1 MTPATHP
8 AAAPAHPH
16 ILLVEDDEVIR
27 EATRM
32 ALERYGFPVTTA
44 GDGLEGLEAFHAVRP
59 DLLLLDVMLP
69 LLDGVGLCRRIR
81 EESQLPILMMSA
93 RTDPVDVVSGL
104 EAGADDYVIKPF
116 ESAVL
121 VARIRTVLRRV
132 PVAPAATAAPVP
144 APAPSP
150 ATHTPPSPDG
160 PSVPPAVPSSV
171 LSPVPPSAT
180 VPSSVLSPVPP
191 SATVPSSATVRS
203 FDGLRV
209 DTDSMEV
216 RVDGRLVPLTPT
228 ELRLLLEFSAAP
240 GIVLERSTLL
250 ERVWDYEWGADTRVV
265 DVHVQRLR
273 AKIGSGRIETVRGF
287 GYKLRRPA

>member
-1 MTPATHP
+1 
-8 AAAPAHPH
+8 
-16 ILLVEDDEVIR
+16 
-27 EATRM
+27 
-32 ALERYGFPVTTA
+32 
-44 GDGLEGLEAFHAVRP
+44 
-59 DLLLLDVMLP
+59 MLP

-104 EAGADDYVIKPF
+104 EAGADDYVVKPF

-132 PVAPAATAAPVP
+132 PVAPAADAPAHHP
-144 APAPSP
+144 ADSTPQPPSAPAPP
-150 ATHTPPSPDG
+150 PPSP
-160 PSVPPAVPSSV
+160 
-171 LSPVPPSAT
+171 
-180 VPSSVLSPVPP
+180 
-191 SATVPSSATVRS
+191 TVRS
-203 FDGLRV
+203 FDGLQV

-228 ELRLLLEFSAAP
+228 ELRLLLEFTAAP

>member
-1 MTPATHP
+1 MNPAVPT
-8 AAAPAHPH
+8 AQPH
-16 ILLVEDDEVIR
+16 ILIVEDDEVIR

-32 ALERYGFPVTTA
+32 ALERYGFPVSTA
-44 GDGLEGLEAFHAVRP
+44 ADGLEGLETFQAVRP

-104 EAGADDYVIKPF
+104 EAGADDYIVKPF

-132 PVAPAATAAPVP
+132 RVVPAADAPPPPPDPAAAAPLDPTGSAPLPQSPPSAPPAPGVPPVP
-144 APAPSP
+144 AAR
-150 ATHTPPSPDG
+150 
-160 PSVPPAVPSSV
+160 
-171 LSPVPPSAT
+171 
-180 VPSSVLSPVPP
+180 
-191 SATVPSSATVRS
+191 TVRS
-203 FDGLRV
+203 LDGMEV

-216 RVDGRLVPLTPT
+216 RVHGRLVPLTPT
-228 ELRLLLEFSAAP
+228 ELRLLLEFTAAP
-240 GIVLERSTLL
+240 GIVLERSSLL

-273 AKIGSGRIETVRGF
+273 AKIGAGRIETVRGF
-287 GYKLRRPA
+287 GYKLRRPV

>member
-1 MTPATHP
+1 MTPAT
-8 AAAPAHPH
+8 APAHPH

-44 GDGLEGLEAFHAVRP
+44 ADGLEGLEAFHAVRP

-104 EAGADDYVIKPF
+104 EAGADDYVVKPF

-132 PVAPAATAAPVP
+132 RVVPATDAPPPPDAPAADAPPLPGAPGVP
-144 APAPSP
+144 GVPGAPQPTVPPTAPAP
-150 ATHTPPSPDG
+150 TPS
-160 PSVPPAVPSSV
+160 
-171 LSPVPPSAT
+171 
-180 VPSSVLSPVPP
+180 
-191 SATVPSSATVRS
+191 VRS

-228 ELRLLLEFSAAP
+228 ELRLLLEFTAAP

>member
-1 MTPATHP
+1 MTPAAT
-8 AAAPAHPH
+8 PAHPH

-44 GDGLEGLEAFHAVRP
+44 ADGLEGLEAFHAVRP

-104 EAGADDYVIKPF
+104 EAGADDYVVKPF

-132 PVAPAATAAPVP
+132 PVAPAADA
-144 APAPSP
+144 
-150 ATHTPPSPDG
+150 PPSPFAPPPQSS
-160 PSVPPAVPSSV
+160 PSPPA
-171 LSPVPPSAT
+171 LSPAPPSPPT
-180 VPSSVLSPVPP
+180 LPS
-191 SATVPSSATVRS
+191 VRS

-216 RVDGRLVPLTPT
+216 RVDDRLVPLTPT

>member
-1 MTPATHP
+1 MTTATT
-8 AAAPAHPH
+8 PAHPH

-44 GDGLEGLEAFHAVRP
+44 ADGLEGLEAFHAVRP

-104 EAGADDYVIKPF
+104 EAGADDYVVKPF

-132 PVAPAATAAPVP
+132 RVVPAADAPPPPDAPAADAPPRPGTPGVP
-144 APAPSP
+144 GVPQPAPPTAPAP
-150 ATHTPPSPDG
+150 TPS
-160 PSVPPAVPSSV
+160 
-171 LSPVPPSAT
+171 
-180 VPSSVLSPVPP
+180 
-191 SATVPSSATVRS
+191 VRS
-203 FDGLRV
+203 FDGLQV

-228 ELRLLLEFSAAP
+228 ELRLLLEFTAAP

>member
-1 MTPATHP
+1 MTS
-8 AAAPAHPH
+8 AAAPAQPH

-44 GDGLEGLEAFHAVRP
+44 ADGLEGLEAFHAVRP

-104 EAGADDYVIKPF
+104 EAGADDYVVKPF

-132 PVAPAATAAPVP
+132 PVAPPT
-144 APAPSP
+144 APAPTAPSSS
-150 ATHTPPSPDG
+150 TPP
-160 PSVPPAVPSSV
+160 PPA
-171 LSPVPPSAT
+171 PPSAAADA
-180 VPSSVLSPVPP
+180 PP
-191 SATVPSSATVRS
+191 PAAPGATPAAATPAVRNL
-203 FDGLRV
+203 DGLQV

-228 ELRLLLEFSAAP
+228 ELRLLLEFTAAP
-240 GIVLERSTLL
+240 GIVLERSVLL